1 MSTVQIV
8 GLVVLI
14 VFAALYVLRRRARLS
29 KDDD

>member
-8 GLVVLI
+8 GLVLLI